1 MVRLPSHQINV
12 PFIDSHS
19 ERLTWFTIIGLST
32 FFLFVYS
39 TQVLLVLKEFPPN
52 YFKEYTTGRDV
63 QLPMGATLPKGAME
77 NFHRVLLIYMPCII
91 IFFWILG
98 PIIYGVKCTILE
110 FRSMLPSAIQDHI
123 SRFIGAIERRVSF
136 PFLPFPVAVL
146 ISTSKSFPKT
156 SYRSDNVPLHRIW
169 TASSVFDLEY
179 LGHPLLLLCC

>member
-1 MVRLPSHQINV
+1 MVLILLGRSLPGGYVERLLSNQITV
-12 PFIDSHS
+12 PFTDSHTAKLV
-19 ERLTWFTIIGLST
+19 LTPVFSA

-39 TQVLLVLKEFPPN
+39 TQLLPGLKEVPLD
-52 YFKEYTTGRDV
+52 YFEEYSDV

-123 SRFIGAIERRVSF
+123 SRFIGAIERCAISLFTF
-136 PFLPFPVAVL
+136 PCGSTNFNLKKLSKDVL
-146 ISTSKSFPKT
+146 
-156 SYRSDNVPLHRIW
+156 
-169 TASSVFDLEY
+169 
-179 LGHPLLLLCC
+179 

>member
-1 MVRLPSHQINV
+1 VERLLSNQITV
-12 PFIDSHS
+12 PFTDSHTAKLV
-19 ERLTWFTIIGLST
+19 LTPVFSA

-39 TQVLLVLKEFPPN
+39 TQLLPGLKEVPLD
-52 YFKEYTTGRDV
+52 YFEEYSDV